1 MGTDASSSLPLPLP
15 LFQQA
20 SHWFRRARASLL
32 GAIPCGQG
40 CCQCCIGIFPIT
52 RLDALELQRG
62 LDTLP
67 SARKDTIV
75 TRAREQIAS
84 LEAAYPAL
92 QSKPGLDSWADNNI
106 DDIVEHFADLP
117 CPALTADGSCG
128 LYAFRPITCRTMG
141 IPGESDGMVHG
152 ACAVQTAVPIIRL
165 SPSLRTDLYRLA
177 EDEAVA
183 LSILHRDQ
191 PEAGDELLL
200 PYGFL

>member
-1 MGTDASSSLPLPLP
+1 MRTDASSPLSLP

-20 SHWFRRARASLL
+20 SHWFQRARASLL

-67 SARKDTIV
+67 PVRKDAIV
-75 TRAREQIAS
+75 TRAREQAAS

-92 QSKPGLDSWADNNI
+92 QSKPGLDGWADSNI
-106 DDIVEHFADLP
+106 DDIVDHFADLP
-117 CPALTADGSCG
+117 CPALTEDGSCG
-128 LYAFRPITCRTMG
+128 IYAFRPITCRTMG
-141 IPGESDGMVHG
+141 IPGESDGLVHG
-152 ACAVQTAVPIIRL
+152 ACTIQTAVPIIRL
-165 SPSLRTDLYRLA
+165 SSSLRTDFDRLV
-177 EDEAVA
+177 EDEAVS
-183 LSILHRDQ
+183 LSILHQAQ
-191 PEAGDELLL
+191 PKAGDELLL